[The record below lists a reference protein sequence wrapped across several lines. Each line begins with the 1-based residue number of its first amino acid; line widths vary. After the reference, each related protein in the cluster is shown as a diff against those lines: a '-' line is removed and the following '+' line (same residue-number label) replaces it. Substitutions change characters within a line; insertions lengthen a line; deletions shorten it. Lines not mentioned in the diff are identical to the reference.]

1 MTIRIRFAKGPALW
15 VGVAFYFSLV
25 AVPSTAHAIYG
36 SWVLSIGLTMV
47 WTCLYLVIGSMS
59 MSRLLM
65 PIHLWKLLGCRFPST
80 QKVTEQNADCLG
92 FGTLN
97 GCDLYFALVADKT
110 ALTVG
115 IRKAL
120 FVRPKTIKIPW
131 DQIEISRA
139 GTNYDGAY
147 VAVISFPSIDGCEMV
162 LPWRRRFAKILD
174 QVELGGSPAAS

>member
-15 VGVAFYFSLV
+15 VGVGFYFSLV
-25 AVPSTAHAIYG
+25 AVPTIVHAIYG
-36 SWVLSIGLTMV
+36 SWVLSIGLTIV
-47 WTCLYLVIGSMS
+47 WTCLYFVVGSMS

-65 PIHLWKLLGCRFPST
+65 PIHLWKLLGRRFPCT
-80 QKVTEQNADCLG
+80 RKVTEQNADCFG

-97 GCDLYFALVADKT
+97 GCDLCFALVADKT

-115 IRKAL
+115 ICKAL

-131 DQIEISRA
+131 DQIEISRV

-147 VAVISFPSIDGCEMV
+147 VAVISFPSISGCEMV
-162 LPWRRRFAKILD
+162 LPWRRKLAKILD